1 MRQQR
6 WVEIAVGSFM
16 LLGLVALLFM
26 AFKVSGLAW
35 EPNRKAFQVE
45 AYFGDVGGLKP
56 RSKVTLA
63 GVTVGRVL
71 SIDLDEEWFEARVV
85 LELDSSLLGKL
96 SSDTAAAIQT
106 AGLLGDNYISLTPGI
121 EEETLEQGSVLRD
134 TQSALIL
141 EQLINQFISNSAGD
155 S

>member
-1 MRQQR
+1 MRNQR
-6 WVEIAVGSFM
+6 WVEVAVGGFM
-16 LLGLVALLFM
+16 LLGVLALVFM

-35 EPNRKAFQVE
+35 ESNRDSFKVD
-45 AYFGDVGGLKP
+45 AYFGDIGGLKT

-63 GVTVGRVL
+63 GVTVGRVA
-71 SIDLDEEWFEARVV
+71 SIELDEEWFEAKVV
-85 LELDSSLLGKL
+85 LELNSSLQGKL

-121 EEETLEQGSVLRD
+121 EESTLGEGDTLRD

-141 EQLINQFISNSAGD
+141 EQLINQFISNSSRD
-155 S
+155 